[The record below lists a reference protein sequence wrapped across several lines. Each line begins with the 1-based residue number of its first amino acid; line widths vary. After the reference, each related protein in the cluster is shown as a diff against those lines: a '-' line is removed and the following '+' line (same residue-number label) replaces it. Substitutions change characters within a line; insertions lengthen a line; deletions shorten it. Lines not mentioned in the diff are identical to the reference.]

1 MRRPVFLAEAKNIDE
16 SIVLRI
22 QVTSLMEDRSQLLIA
37 ATEAFAQTGH
47 SHASSHMYE
56 ELALQHLSSVS
67 AASRLKVAH
76 LLCPISHAPEAVM
89 KALANDH
96 DQMIGEYVALNSKSK
111 VTPLHPATPADE
123 AQDDLVDLFLERAPI
138 SSFADLKE
146 SLTDPD
152 ASTDVIGPLSEEEC
166 FELCLRGLKY
176 GHTSMVGQ
184 LAHACRLTPD
194 QVHQC
199 CTHTNPDGF
208 IVMLVG
214 LGFSSRMLDQL
225 LVRFWGTL
233 VDTDRMR
240 DLQKAAIGVNK
251 KLARQLISSWS
262 GAVGQPRYHSIF
274 EATETVVRELKAQG
288 TSLTRPSHY
297 HAELATLK
305 A

>member
-1 MRRPVFLAEAKNIDE
+1 
-16 SIVLRI
+16 
-22 QVTSLMEDRSQLLIA
+22 MEDRSQLLIA

-56 ELALQHLSSVS
+56 ELALQHLSS
-67 AASRLKVAH
+67 ATRASRLKVAH

-96 DQMIGEYVALNSKSK
+96 DQMIGEYVALNSKST
-111 VTPLHPATPADE
+111 VAPSHPASSSDE
-123 AQDDLVDLFLERAPI
+123 LIEDLVGLFLESAPI
-138 SSFADLKE
+138 SSYKDLSA
-146 SLTDPD
+146 SLTDTSASDD
-152 ASTDVIGPLSEEEC
+152 AVDALTENEAQ
-166 FELCLRGLKY
+166 ELTLRGLKH

-184 LAHACRLTPD
+184 LAQACRMSPD
-194 QVHQC
+194 QIHQC
-199 CTHTNPDGF
+199 CTHSSPDGF

-214 LGFSSRMLDQL
+214 LGFSSRLIDQL

-233 VDTDRMR
+233 IETDHMR
-240 DLQKAAIGVNK
+240 DLQKSAAGVNK
-251 KLARQLISSWS
+251 KIARQLLSSWS
-262 GAVGQPRYHSIF
+262 VEPSQPRYHTIF

-297 HAELATLK
+297 HSELATLK